1 MTEIYNILEKVE
13 EIDISG
19 NMCLKCLRA
28 EQNKLIA
35 IDNELRNL
43 RKNSVYRITRNKCT
57 EVLQGINYAVSIY
70 LPKERK
76 IGISLVKE
84 AVEYLKVQ
92 AELLKLWKD
101 PEEERE
107 SYKEQRNELF
117 TEIKNLEIER
127 FRANREIENECKP
140 ARHNEL
146 IDEIQEIELKTDKV
160 FERLGKLNLWFKVTA
175 KVLKQNDLSY
185 KQVELT
191 VMKFETFATA
201 IEV

>member
-1 MTEIYNILEKVE
+1 MTEIYNILGKVE
-13 EIDISG
+13 EIEING
-19 NMCLKCLRA
+19 NMSLKCLRA

-43 RKNSVYRITRNKCT
+43 RKYSVYRITRNKCT
-57 EVLQGINYAVSIY
+57 EVLRGINYAVSIY

-107 SYKEQRNELF
+107 AYKEQRDELF

-127 FRANREIENECKP
+127 FRANREIEEECKP
-140 ARHNEL
+140 TKHNEL
-146 IDEIQEIELKTDKV
+146 TGKIQDIELKTDKV
-160 FERLGKLNLWFKVTA
+160 FERLSKLNQKFRIKA
-175 KVLKQNDLSY
+175 KALKQI
-185 KQVELT
+185 EIP

>member
-1 MTEIYNILEKVE
+1 MTEIYNILARVE

-35 IDNELRNL
+35 IDHELRNL
-43 RKNSVYRITRNKCT
+43 RKNSVYRITIKKCT

-107 SYKEQRNELF
+107 AYKEQRNELF
-117 TEIKNLEIER
+117 TAIKNFEIER
-127 FRANREIENECKP
+127 FRANREIEEESKP
-140 ARHNEL
+140 VRRNEL

-160 FERLGKLNLWFKVTA
+160 FERLGKLNLWFRVTA

-185 KQVELT
+185 KQIELPL
-191 VMKFETFATA
+191 MKLETFATA

>member
-1 MTEIYNILEKVE
+1 MAEIYNILARVE
-13 EIDISG
+13 EIEISG

-28 EQNKLIA
+28 EQDKLVA
-35 IDNELRNL
+35 IDHELRNI
-43 RKNSVYRITRNKCT
+43 RKNSVYRITIEKCT
-57 EVLQGINYAVSIY
+57 EILRGINYAVSIY

-76 IGISLVKE
+76 LGISLVKE

-92 AELLKLWKD
+92 AEILKLWKD

-107 SYKEQRNELF
+107 AYKEQRNELF
-117 TEIKNLEIER
+117 AEIKNLEIER
-127 FRANREIENECKP
+127 FRANKEIENECKP

-146 IDEIQEIELKTDKV
+146 IDKIQDIELKTDKV
-160 FERLGKLNLWFKVTA
+160 FEELDKINQKFRVKA
-175 KVLKQNDLSY
+175 KALKQKDLSY
-185 KQVELT
+185 KQIELP

>member
-19 NMCLKCLRA
+19 NMCLKRLRA

-43 RKNSVYRITRNKCT
+43 RKYSVYRITIEKCT

-70 LPKERK
+70 LPKEK
-76 IGISLVKE
+76 KLGVSLTKE

-107 SYKEQRNELF
+107 AYKEQRNELF
-117 TEIKNLEIER
+117 TEIKDLEIER
-127 FRANREIENECKP
+127 CRANRKIENECKP
-140 ARHNEL
+140 AKHNEL
-146 IDEIQEIELKTDKV
+146 IGKIQDIELKTDKV
-160 FERLGKLNLWFKVTA
+160 FEKLDKTNLWFKVTA
-175 KVLKQNDLSY
+175 KALKQNDLSY
-185 KQVELT
+185 KQIELP
-191 VMKFETFATA
+191 VMKLETFATA